1 MQYTK
6 NYELKK
12 PELNDFYNVEDFNE
26 NVEKIDKE
34 LKSNAEKIDIV
45 STSVDDIANAV
56 GTEKL
61 QTTAQ
66 SIIPAINEI
75 SSVAK
80 GKNRAKVFATTE
92 SMNEWLSNQANARV
106 AQVGDNLYIVDVGV
120 PDWWISEVLTE
131 QDETGRY
138 YKIAQLE
145 TQKVDL
151 TTYEA
156 RIAAIN
162 TELGKKVTTGSQA
175 KLDNVGLGNSDTAL
189 IYSENDDVSFRFK
202 GKNGDT
208 LYTNLKT
215 ITGDINVIADRG
227 RYYVELCSLY
237 SSDNNA
243 TLTKPV
249 DNILGY
255 SYLLFCFIYGNKYYD
270 TKLIPAKLFTEVMNF
285 AGALRLH
292 KANGEDAAAEVWWDG
307 SQICTFINTA
317 YHTVRVY
324 GIA

>member
-1 MQYTK
+1 MQYTD

-12 PELNDFYNVEDFNE
+12 PEASDFYNVEDFNE

-34 LKSNAEKIDIV
+34 LKSNAEKIDTV

-80 GKNRAKVFATTE
+80 GKNRAKVFSTTE
-92 SMNEWLSNQANARV
+92 SMNAWLSDSTNAGVAN
-106 AQVGDNLYIVDVGV
+106 VGDNLYIIDTGV

-131 QDETGRY
+131 PDEAGRY

-162 TELGKKVTTGSQA
+162 TELSKKVTTGSQA
-175 KLDNVGLGNSDTAL
+175 KLYYVGLGNSDTAL

-208 LYTNLKT
+208 LYTNLKN
-215 ITGDINVIADRG
+215 ITGDIGVLADRG
-227 RYYVELCSLY
+227 RGYFEICSLY
-237 SSDNNA
+237 SSNNNA

-249 DNILGY
+249 DNILSY
-255 SYLLFCFIYGNKYYD
+255 SSLLFCFIYGDKFYD
-270 TKLIPAKLFTEVMNF
+270 TKLIPARIFTQVMKF
-285 AGALRLH
+285 TGALRLH
-292 KANGEDAAAEVWWDG
+292 QANGEDAAAEVWWDG

>member
-6 NYELKK
+6 NYEFKK
-12 PELNDFYNVEDFNE
+12 PESDDFYNVEDFNE

-34 LKSNAEKIDIV
+34 LKSNAEKIDTV

-66 SIIPAINEI
+66 SIIPAINEV

-92 SMNEWLSNQANARV
+92 SMNEWLSNPANARV

-120 PDWWISEVLTE
+120 SDWWISEVLTE
-131 QDETGRY
+131 PDEAGRY

-156 RIAAIN
+156 RIQKNANDISALNNDLANKGI
-162 TELGKKVTTGSQA
+162 VRFDATGSEIIDCTA
-175 KLDNVGLGNSDTAL
+175 YNGKMAIISVTVDGNGYLNITMPCIINNYGSFAVNGAGDSIDARVMMDGGKFHIEEAHWGTDDKLST
-189 IYSENDDVSFRFK
+189 S
-202 GKNGDT
+202 
-208 LYTNLKT
+208 
-215 ITGDINVIADRG
+215 
-227 RYYVELCSLY
+227 
-237 SSDNNA
+237 
-243 TLTKPV
+243 
-249 DNILGY
+249 
-255 SYLLFCFIYGNKYYD
+255 
-270 TKLIPAKLFTEVMNF
+270 KLI
-285 AGALRLH
+285 
-292 KANGEDAAAEVWWDG
+292 
-307 SQICTFINTA
+307 
-317 YHTVRVY
+317 VRVLNY
-324 GIA
+324 